1 MPSWYKI
8 KKIYVGQSR
17 VRPSWWQPWANTVF
31 YFPFHKDILD
41 ETWNYTWNSWACSFS
56 NNMATV
62 TTELRDTPSRFG
74 SHTTP
79 YTILAWVKMTTG
91 NENWFMFKTD
101 GGYNP
106 ALAISSRYTGSTS
119 SNQWVW
125 ISIYHSWWY
134 YKTKVWWNGEIH
146 HVAWVGESS
155 GLKVYI
161 DGAYFN
167 TISYATPAG
176 GSSWDGMG
184 ARVWSTFWDVILESK
199 ARTAQEILNYYNQ
212 TKWTYWL

>member
-1 MPSWYKI
+1 MVLVQKELYAAYI
-8 KKIYVGQSR
+8 GEVT
-17 VRPSWWQPWANTVF
+17 WWKPWVNTVF
-31 YFPFHKDILD
+31 YFPFHSDILD
-41 ETWNYTWNSWACSFS
+41 VTWNYTWNSWACSFS

-62 TTELRDTPSRFG
+62 TTELRKNSSRFS

-101 GGYNP
+101 GSYNP
-106 ALAISSRYTGSTS
+106 SLAITSRYTGGTAAMAWL
-119 SNQWVW
+119 WV
-125 ISIYHSWWY
+125 SLYHSWWY
-134 YKTKVWWNGEIH
+134 YRWQVWATWQIH

-161 DGAYFN
+161 DGVYFN
-167 TISYATPAG
+167 TISYSTVTG

-184 ARVWSTFWDVILESK
+184 ARVWSTFWDVILENV
-199 ARTAQEILNYYNQ
+199 ARTATEISDYYNQ
-212 TKWTYWL
+212 TKSNYWL